1 MTEAIAELY
10 QLIELASPLMEHAAM
25 HDEAG
30 QRFAEDWWRRAAQL
44 QDTSILIGS
53 LSLLR
58 EHHAALGKRLDECT
72 ETLAAL
78 IAALPRCDWQDSH
91 GLPQLCT
98 RPATQESRSS
108 YGDYVACDECL
119 GCAPD
124 EHDYVDLP
132 YAELLRKVPR

>member
-1 MTEAIAELY
+1 MSA
-10 QLIELASPLMEHAAM
+10 
-25 HDEAG
+25 
-30 QRFAEDWWRRAAQL
+30 
-44 QDTSILIGS
+44 
-53 LSLLR
+53 LLR
-58 EHHAALGKRLDECT
+58 VSSRWQKGDPGYGYQATAERAKSELMDWFADGDRELERLRT
-72 ETLAAL
+72 TLAAL